1 MRPDYQA
8 VVISAWPQSPEWLRK
23 VIDTAMADEK
33 VKEQLMARG
42 ELPLVATVLPPR
54 YRMKGMFYKMGP
66 KPPQSEELSDESA
79 DKVAGGAANGST
91 GRSTNESPESPGES
105 GNESTN
111 GSEGRGGLI
120 RVARIAVAFLA
131 PFTRPPDF
139 MGVDPDSSDAPVEV
153 VISRAEKPY
162 KEGLLLEEALDASV
176 RLTPLVVVEVQ
187 PNEGKIVNVKVPLPQ
202 NNWGPKVVM
211 PLL

>member
-79 DKVAGGAANGST
+79 DKVAGGAA
-91 GRSTNESPESPGES
+91 
-105 GNESTN
+105 NESTN

>member
-1 MRPDYQA
+1 
-8 VVISAWPQSPEWLRK
+8 
-23 VIDTAMADEK
+23 
-33 VKEQLMARG
+33 
-42 ELPLVATVLPPR
+42 
-54 YRMKGMFYKMGP
+54 
-66 KPPQSEELSDESA
+66 
-79 DKVAGGAANGST
+79 
-91 GRSTNESPESPGES
+91 
-105 GNESTN
+105 
-111 GSEGRGGLI
+111 
-120 RVARIAVAFLA
+120 
-131 PFTRPPDF
+131 